1 MPCFPKTEQRLHQF
15 NSSIIILN
23 VHDEFMETKIEI
35 LRVKVKSVKS
45 EFENKLPYL
54 QKMK

>member
-23 VHDEFMETKIEI
+23 VHDEFMETKMGI

-45 EFENKLPYL
+45 EFEKKLLFL